1 MIAAVMGRWSIYT
14 NCNADTQIWY
24 VFYHYPQIVVRVL
37 PGMPAGWQQ
46 HNHGW
51 LFSMRM
57 IFGTLKNW
65 KLNGNG

>member
-51 LFSMRM
+51 HS
-57 IFGTLKNW
+57 
-65 KLNGNG
+65 